1 MRESLRSGPLC
12 SAVGRHGL
20 PGWRAPSVLRGTK
33 YSSLHQVAKLERERE
48 RGEDINIEYPH
59 AIRESNAAGK
69 F

>member
-20 PGWRAPSVLRGTK
+20 PGWRAPSVLRRTK
-33 YSSLHQVAKLERERE
+33 YSSLHQEAKLERE